1 MGHEKWP
8 PACRAVRNLKAE
20 RDGELQ
26 VHGSGALVRWLL
38 DNDLVDELNLFIF
51 RRSSARARGSSPTPV
66 PTPRSNW
73 SNHGPPPEE

>member
-26 VHGSGALVRWLL
+26 VHGSGALVRWQL
-38 DNDLVDELNLFIF
+38 DNDLVDEFNLFIF
-51 RRSSARARGSSPTPV
+51 PAVVGQGTRLFPTPA
-66 PTPRSNW
+66 PAPRSNW
-73 SNHGPPPEE
+73 SNHGSPPEE